1 MISIGEQPHR
11 NDAEPREWV
20 TRRIELVV
28 IAILTIAAA
37 IPRLIALDS
46 VPPGLH
52 GDEAWTGLEALR
64 IISDGGI
71 GVWSTSAFGQ
81 PAGPF
86 YWTAAVLSIVEPSVA
101 SIRMSVALLGVLTI
115 PAAFLF
121 YRVLFGPKV
130 ALLGAAFLVVSF
142 WHIQYS
148 RIAFPVASLPLVETM
163 AFATLFLALQRDR
176 LWIYFLAGAL
186 LGLGFFSYLP
196 YPFTA
201 VGVAVFIAV
210 WTLTKAFSHYPMR
223 DVLLRVGILAFGGL
237 LTGGPLLLFLA
248 ANPENY
254 GTYARLTL
262 IPYIDGSIFDKVVL
276 LGTRAVQVVGR
287 FFVASGIDYSD
298 GLGTQPLLN
307 VVTRFFFV
315 IGLVVALRNFRR
327 DPRYQFVLLILL
339 FSMLPAILTSTN
351 WGENRRMIGALP
363 MVYLLAAIG
372 VSWTVATARP
382 WLKQTYFIPVTIA
395 TVSVLFLISA
405 YTNLTTYF
413 RDYASADSTRW
424 VYAEELTHACAWVA
438 QQDDE
443 AVVYFYSGRWSYR
456 YETCRLLAPDL
467 QMTDRSREFGS
478 FSIEKDSVRP
488 TLYVFLPP
496 YLETVD
502 QVSAMYPDGER
513 TEGQKDDR
521 LLFVAYR
528 VD

>member
-1 MISIGEQPHR
+1 MTSIGEQPHR
-11 NDAEPREWV
+11 NDAASPEWAGG
-20 TRRIELVV
+20 RIELV
-28 IAILTIAAA
+28 AIAALTVA
-37 IPRLIALDS
+37 AAVPRLIALDS
-46 VPPGLH
+46 IPPGLH

-64 IISDGGI
+64 VISDGSI
-71 GVWSTSAFGQ
+71 GVWSPSAFGQ
-81 PAGPF
+81 PTGPF
-86 YWTAAVLSIVEPSVA
+86 YWTAVVLSILEPSVA
-101 SIRMSVALLGVLTI
+101 SIRMSIALLGVLTI

-148 RIAFPVASLPLVETM
+148 RIAFPVASLPLIETM

-196 YPFTA
+196 YPFTV
-201 VGVAVFIAV
+201 VGVAVFVAV
-210 WTLTKAFSHYPMR
+210 WAFRKAFSRYPMR
-223 DVLLRVGILAFGGL
+223 DILFRVGVLAFGGL

-254 GTYARLTL
+254 ESYARLTL
-262 IPYIDGSIFDKVVL
+262 IPYIDDSIFDKIVL

-298 GLGTQPLLN
+298 GLGTRPLLN
-307 VVTRFFFV
+307 VLTRFFFV

-327 DPRYQFVLLILL
+327 DLRYQFVLLILV
-339 FSMLPAILTSTN
+339 FGMLPAIVTSTN
-351 WGENRRMIGALP
+351 WGENRRIIGALP

-372 VSWTVATARP
+372 VSWTAATARP
-382 WLKQTYFIPVTIA
+382 WLKRTYFVPA
-395 TVSVLFLISA
+395 TAVAVSVLFLILA
-405 YTNLTTYF
+405 YSNFTTYF

-424 VYAEELTHACAWVA
+424 VYAEELTHACGWLGE
-438 QQDDE
+438 QDDE
-443 AVVYFYSGRWSYR
+443 AVVNFYSGRWSYR
-456 YETCRLLAPDL
+456 YETCRLLAPGL
-467 QMTDRSREFGS
+467 QMIDRSHEFGS
-478 FSIEKDSVRP
+478 FSIEKDSARP
-488 TLYVFLPP
+488 TLYVFLSP

-502 QVSAMYPDGER
+502 QVSALYSDGEW
-513 TEGQKDDR
+513 TEGRKDDR

-528 VD
+528 VE